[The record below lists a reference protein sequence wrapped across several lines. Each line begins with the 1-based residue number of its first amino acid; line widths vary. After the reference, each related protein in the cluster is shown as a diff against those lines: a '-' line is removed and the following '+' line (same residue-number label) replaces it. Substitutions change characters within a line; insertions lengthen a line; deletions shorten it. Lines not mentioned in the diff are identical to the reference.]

1 MILNEIAL
9 PYHQETAATKI
20 AKSFDKFINV
30 PVTPKQVVSHL
41 RKIAGTSTVITTSKS
56 DVVDANSINL
66 NAYYDPDEDEEDEKP
81 FELALVFNPKDKE
94 IKMDRAGWR
103 EFASQ
108 VIDYLEHEM
117 IHQYQYRSRDFHPN
131 REFRSKA
138 KDPETK
144 KQQEYLGNSDE
155 IEAYAYNLANEL
167 LRKTKSDYDMT
178 LRLLSNFSRTAITKD
193 QAGRFLSP
201 NLYGYFK
208 DFNFDTTHP
217 VLKRL
222 MKKTY
227 QYVNL
232 LKKNRD
238 KKSRIDKRNSEIE
251 KSAKEFK
258 QRKETLDKQ
267 QGSSY
272 TAIIGN

>member
-1 MILNEIAL
+1 MPLNEIAM

-30 PVTPKQVVSHL
+30 PVTPKQIVTHL
-41 RKIAGTSTVITTSKS
+41 RKIAGPSTILNTSKS
-56 DVVDANSINL
+56 DVVDPNNIGL
-66 NAYYDPDEDEEDEKP
+66 NAYYDPDEDEEEEKP
-81 FELALVFNPKDKE
+81 FELVAVFNPNDKQ
-94 IKMDRAGWR
+94 ITMDRAGWR

-117 IHQYQYRSRDFHPN
+117 IHQYQYRSRDFQPTKG
-131 REFRSKA
+131 FRSKA
-138 KDPETK
+138 TNPEIK
-144 KQQEYLGNSDE
+144 KQQEYLGNTDE

-167 LRKTKSDYDMT
+167 LRKTKGNYEMT
-178 LRLLSNFSRTAITKD
+178 LRLLGNFSRTAITKD

-227 QYVNL
+227 QYVNI
-232 LKKNRD
+232 LKKKSEKKARSDDRD
-238 KKSRIDKRNSEIE
+238 AEIGKATE
-251 KSAKEFK
+251 AFKE
-258 QRKETLDKQ
+258 RKEALDKQ
-267 QGSSY
+267 LGMSY
-272 TAIIGN
+272 TAIISN

>member
-1 MILNEIAL
+1 MPLNEIAM
-9 PYHQETAATKI
+9 PYHKETAATKI

-30 PVTPKQVVSHL
+30 PVTPKQIVTHL
-41 RKIAGTSTVITTSKS
+41 RKIAGTSTILTTSKS
-56 DVVDANSINL
+56 DVIDPNNIGL
-66 NAYYDPDEDEEDEKP
+66 NAYYDPDEDEDDEKP
-81 FELALVFNPKDKE
+81 FELVAVFNPSDKQ
-94 IKMDRAGWR
+94 ISMDRAGWR
-103 EFASQ
+103 EFAAQ

-117 IHQYQYRSRDFHPN
+117 IHQYQYRSRDFQPN
-131 REFRSKA
+131 RAFKSKA
-138 KDPETK
+138 KDPHIK
-144 KQQEYLGNSDE
+144 SQQEYLGNTDE

-167 LRKTKSDYDMT
+167 LRKTKGDYDMT
-178 LRLLSNFSRTAITKD
+178 LRLLGNFSRTAITKD

-227 QYVNL
+227 QYVNI
-232 LKKNRD
+232 LKKKQEKKARSAERD
-238 KKSRIDKRNSEIE
+238 AEIKKANE
-251 KSAKEFK
+251 AFKE
-258 QRKETLDKQ
+258 RKEALDKQ

-272 TAIIGN
+272 TAIISN